1 MDYIFKDWENKLSA
15 FEDSVEK
22 KLEDIHQCKKDIQ
35 ELKSELTN
43 HIQKGYYLRDDQRLI
58 LSAPEVII
66 GNLDPNGLLY
76 SGADSTVVIRGG
88 QVSLQGVGQ
97 GGQVETRASSIRQTA
112 EDPGIDGQE
121 HVVTGLSQVVS
132 QARNIVIQSDNAD
145 GAFSA
150 VTVPEEGAG
159 VRIHADLTIDIGAL
173 ATAEKRE
180 KRLDDLIS
188 DLKNRKTALK
198 TQASDHK
205 TSFKNLVKELE
216 GLLNDKA
223 KMLGDDNDARTNYID
238 IYTVDDQVER
248 VSAALSDEVYAYSQT
263 LSMLSEVNRQIGCF
277 TKEKD
282 NVVKGDKFKKDTIGT
297 RVSVAG
303 ENIMLKSTDGE
314 GNFRDN
320 PGAAIS
326 LVANNVNIQA
336 IDNDG
341 KLKEKGQVYIQ
352 SKDVVVTTED
362 TQNVEYKQDT
372 LTVDKADHPAI
383 GDITF
388 RSKNITLESI
398 DKIVQEGTMQEKGL
412 TDKGRISMRAQT
424 VEVSTENSS
433 EVKVDKDSG
442 KLTSATYTATG
453 DVVVRSKNVTV
464 ESVNYDYSLKD
475 DKEERTEK
483 ALTEGGKV
491 SVRAEKM
498 DLSATATDGKATG
511 TISMNA
517 KSLAVKSMDVDKDS
531 RADSALAAG
540 STMVLLSDKMFV
552 GAKTKDVKSTK
563 VQVVSQ
569 EVGAFADKTL
579 EIQQGDGK
587 ALVQLEGG
595 NLSAAGTKTQLYGE
609 TTVNAKTEIKGE
621 LKAPKVA
628 ADDIQAKSHFK
639 SPNTEDGM
647 AAGAGGGG
655 GSLSAKLQVEDA
667 PAEKAEK

>member
-1 MDYIFKDWENKLSA
+1 
-15 FEDSVEK
+15 
-22 KLEDIHQCKKDIQ
+22 
-35 ELKSELTN
+35 
-43 HIQKGYYLRDDQRLI
+43 
-58 LSAPEVII
+58 
-66 GNLDPNGLLY
+66 
-76 SGADSTVVIRGG
+76 
-88 QVSLQGVGQ
+88 
-97 GGQVETRASSIRQTA
+97 
-112 EDPGIDGQE
+112 
-121 HVVTGLSQVVS
+121 
-132 QARNIVIQSDNAD
+132 
-145 GAFSA
+145 
-150 VTVPEEGAG
+150 
-159 VRIHADLTIDIGAL
+159 
-173 ATAEKRE
+173 
-180 KRLDDLIS
+180 
-188 DLKNRKTALK
+188 
-198 TQASDHK
+198 
-205 TSFKNLVKELE
+205 
-216 GLLNDKA
+216 
-223 KMLGDDNDARTNYID
+223 
-238 IYTVDDQVER
+238 
-248 VSAALSDEVYAYSQT
+248 
-263 LSMLSEVNRQIGCF
+263 
-277 TKEKD
+277 
-282 NVVKGDKFKKDTIGT
+282 
-297 RVSVAG
+297 
-303 ENIMLKSTDGE
+303 
-314 GNFRDN
+314 
-320 PGAAIS
+320 
-326 LVANNVNIQA
+326 
-336 IDNDG
+336 
-341 KLKEKGQVYIQ
+341 
-352 SKDVVVTTED
+352 
-362 TQNVEYKQDT
+362 
-372 LTVDKADHPAI
+372 
-383 GDITF
+383 
-388 RSKNITLESI
+388 
-398 DKIVQEGTMQEKGL
+398 
-412 TDKGRISMRAQT
+412 MRAQT

-511 TISMNA
+511 AISMNA